1 MPHVFLFC
9 LLMAEGGGLS
19 MAISGTPRL
28 HVFMK
33 KNQVLPNNLEKT
45 AMCLIIQITFRVVLA
60 PIWWQK

>member
-28 HVFMK
+28 HVS
-33 KNQVLPNNLEKT
+33 
-45 AMCLIIQITFRVVLA
+45 
-60 PIWWQK
+60 